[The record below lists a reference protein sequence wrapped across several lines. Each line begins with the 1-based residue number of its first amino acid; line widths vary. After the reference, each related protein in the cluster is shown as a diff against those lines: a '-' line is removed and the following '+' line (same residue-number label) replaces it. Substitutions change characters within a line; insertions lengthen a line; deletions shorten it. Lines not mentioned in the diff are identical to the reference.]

1 MLVPLW
7 VVWRTKSS
15 IGGGGS
21 ASAGQART
29 SPPARTSVWSFRV
42 PFFAPAPW
50 GKKRKERVECIQAPG
65 DADDPGHVDA
75 GVPANLPVP
84 EKIEPGL
91 RRARV
96 PWSGTVGSVE
106 LVAELHEHLAP
117 DRAVCAPEE
126 RIRVERIVL
135 RVQLVEDVVHE
146 QADRGVVRDL
156 LLDVG
161 VPDDVRSDASGL
173 FPVRQ
178 RAPAVAVDRSAPIV
192 LGPGGGPVHAAAEV
206 EVLHVVAGIDDRAA
220 GEVLDVQLQH
230 VRPAEVQV
238 ETAQAIGVE
247 TVLPGCIDA
256 RGLYLRLVERDGA
269 VLVDLVIVDAVD
281 AGTLDQDQE
290 VLAAGRIAV
299 DRDTS
304 ELQSLMRI
312 SYA

>member
-1 MLVPLW
+1 M
-7 VVWRTKSS
+7 
-15 IGGGGS
+15 
-21 ASAGQART
+21 AGQART
-29 SPPARTSVWSFRV
+29 SPPARTWVRSFGIA
-42 PFFAPAPW
+42 FFSPPPR
-50 GKKRKERVECIQAPG
+50 RKNRSGGGGFTQAPG
-65 DADDPGHVDA
+65 DADDPGPVDA

-91 RRARV
+91 RRARG

-117 DRAVCAPEE
+117 DRAVRAPEE

-178 RAPAVAVDRSAPIV
+178 RAPAVAVDRSAPVV
-192 LGPGGGPVHAAAEV
+192 LGPRGGPVHAAAV
-206 EVLHVVAGIDDRAA
+206 VAVLHVGAGIDDRAA

-230 VRPAEVQV
+230 VSPAEVQV
-238 ETAQAIGVE
+238 ETTQAVGVE
-247 TVLPGCIDA
+247 TVLQGCIDA

-269 VLVDLVIVDAVD
+269 GRVVFSSEERGE
-281 AGTLDQDQE
+281 GTE
-290 VLAAGRIAV
+290 C
-299 DRDTS
+299 
-304 ELQSLMRI
+304 
-312 SYA
+312 